1 MSSTFVTLAEV
12 LEARGS
18 PLGEDEVWS
27 LLLGTAEA
35 LVDLSYKGQ
44 TNICNIITPGSLLL
58 SATGTLA
65 FKSCIQSEETSPFTA
80 PEMLQGRP
88 ISTKLAM
95 EKVAVYSLGMTL
107 YWCVD
112 YRLPQ
117 NQPVQLSDALNV
129 LLLSMCEDVAHR
141 RRSLSS
147 ILESCEEQQKAAPLP
162 PPNRVIRQLVEH
174 LLNNTADNSTIS
186 DPVVPLSGRSQ
197 MVRERLH
204 GKRSAYFGY
213 PEGNG
218 ASGQRRRLSSDSE
231 LHKGGSSQQKQW
243 AQKRRSSPPQSFQTL
258 PNRLQR
264 GLQQRGSSS
273 SSWLSRS
280 PYLSDAGPPLSPPI
294 SLSDSSASLT
304 QRKAKTLG
312 PEFVRMG
319 DEPPI
324 TLELPGSIV
333 SKKGK
338 SCASQREVS
347 VFLPNDQCLLVR
359 CDIQSRGRDVFD
371 MVVAHAN
378 LVEHFYFGLA
388 FIDDDEFF
396 FLEPE
401 LKISKVAPDVW
412 KKQPGCSFTLYL
424 RVKFFVDDVSFIQH
438 RLTRHQFYLQLRKD
452 LVEDRLHCNED
463 TALYLAALA
472 LQAEFGDYMHEV
484 YGRTYFQLEQYV
496 SKRVVEKMALPCVRE
511 ELPRLHANNTHMLPE
526 EAEMEFLKLMQQLP
540 EYGVLFHRVGR
551 ERDKRPIGS
560 DLLLGVSSK
569 GVSVYELRNNNRYM
583 SRCFHWSETDS
594 ISTGRHKLTIEC
606 GPSGKKHSFQTESS
620 RIAQYL
626 LNLCSAQHKFHSEM
640 TSRQLTHTLTTD
652 ENLEKYLAVCR
663 SQHAQMKRLSCSEI
677 VLNNVGL
684 SAALPSDSISKSCD
698 DLSAKVEARQ
708 RKQRELQDICE
719 MREPLLS
726 NRVSTPEP
734 IHRIMSSMSLQKQ
747 DSEVYSGSSS
757 IRDTPTRTPP
767 EREIICVTLKK
778 DPTLGYGFVIVGEDN
793 TGKLDLGIFIATI
806 VPDGPADKDGR
817 IRAGG
822 RLISL
827 NKISLEGVSFTAA
840 AAILQN
846 SPEEVE
852 LIVSQPNQ
860 NLQESKP
867 SQMGGAGGYGLM
879 LERSYDSQTTLSS
892 EYRPAVEEL
901 EEALTTLLT
910 PKAGRRLNVPVV
922 RILDTQDNWS
932 RCSSMS
938 SLRGPE
944 TLFVELRK
952 INGSLGISV
961 AGGVNTSVH
970 NGGIY
975 IKSLV
980 MGGAADLDGKIQIGD
995 RLVEVD
1001 GTNLRRVTHR
1011 QAVEC
1016 LKRTGEVVTLLLERE
1031 QQVVLDTSTPSS
1043 TLERQVSPSLSN
1055 SSSASFRRDVTMETT
1070 SSVRPKDYNFVSDES
1085 TLEVSLRRSVSGLGF
1100 SFMVCDVSSPPGR
1113 AGGSV
1118 VRIKRLFPGQP
1129 ADESGLLRAGD
1140 VILAVNGQSLKGV
1153 PYQKV
1158 LLMLRG
1164 AADEVR
1170 LTICRPP
1177 PGVLPDMDTYSLS
1190 PGPSPMREMRS
1201 MSLDLRMRDLSM
1213 DFHRLL
1219 QLKAKE
1225 QHQDKVWLL
1234 QRLERLEEKE
1244 RTAHVEHEEAEGDAD
1259 ESPPSTPSPPTS
1271 SSGSEPGDTPTR
1283 ALNIPLSTPL
1293 KQGLP
1298 IGSLKRDA
1306 GPSSTPTKQELPI
1319 GSPKREVE
1327 PSGSPTHEAQTVTE
1341 SAVKAAAAAAAS
1353 AVTMATDSSLSQ
1365 EDAVRSS
1372 LKKQNESTTFPSGV
1386 RQQVNGST
1394 TFCMVSNGL
1403 AFLADEDPN
1412 KLSWT
1417 DEEEEEEDPNR
1428 VMLKEFELTVTLTK
1442 SWSGSFGFTITR
1454 SKLDGCYYIQE
1465 VLDNPARS
1473 DGRLRAG
1480 DRLIIVNGHNVTSV
1494 TDDMA
1499 MSILRSSSRKLVM
1512 VIGRAVQNLVAPPSA
1527 DSLPDITLH
1536 KTLSG
1541 QLGIKLTGGIGSRWQ
1556 GIYVLEVVPSS
1567 PASEE
1572 GSLQP
1577 QDKILYISGRCTL
1590 GMTLE
1595 DAVKACENATR
1606 KVKLKALR
1614 EDQPVT
1620 PKAKWNG
1627 LFDWKKERRF
1637 FPRFE
1642 EPYSPEPEHFTEEGT
1657 VSVRVCVCVAMFTEE
1672 GTSCILQ
1679 VEFSKPEG
1687 SGLGFALMGGA
1698 NGSALRVKEICCGG
1712 AAQQDGRL
1720 RVGDI
1725 LLEVNG
1731 VIVSGLSHSKVVD
1744 ILRTAEGVVQ
1754 LTVCRDFLSMA
1765 PPTEQCH
1772 APPPTTT
1779 EDMGMSRLHWQ
1790 IRKRI
1795 DPPEM
1800 SPIYSQEDNSSTP
1813 PPQSCCPSVRDLLP
1827 DSPKELPSAWSSEEE
1842 EEEEEEEGFV
1852 QPSTFNILPPTGRPI
1867 VSEEELSSLA
1877 IISPSNTGCYSGS
1890 RVKTLI
1896 QILQHQDQQELIKEF
1911 LALEHMKP
1919 SDNCLV
1925 GKAPENRQKN
1935 RYRDI
1940 LPYDKTRV
1948 PLGKQ
1953 QEYINASYIRMQV
1966 GLEEF
1971 FYISCQ
1977 APLPSTVEAFWQMI
1991 WENRSDVIAM
2001 ATQEVER
2008 GRVKC
2013 HKYWPDRLDVPM
2025 ETDRYQLI
2033 LDNYQ
2038 QLDFFHINIIKMVEK
2053 ESGSCHWV
2061 KQLCVRRWPDHGP
2074 PGSSEQLVRFLR
2086 YMRAVHSRGPITVH
2100 CSAGI
2105 GRTGVLI
2112 CTDAIISLIQ
2122 NDLAISVSD
2131 IVKDM
2136 RTQRYG
2142 MIQTK
2147 EQYLFCYK
2155 VWLDVLQGVLQL
2167 HGNQWQPEASV

>member
-12 LEARGS
+12 LEARGA

-27 LLLGTAEA
+27 VLLGTGEA

-58 SATGTLA
+58 SVTGTLA

-88 ISTKLAM
+88 ITTKMAM

-117 NQPVQLSDALNV
+117 NQPVQLSDALNA
-129 LLLSMCEDVAHR
+129 LLLSMCEEVAHR
-141 RRSLSS
+141 RMSLSS
-147 ILESCEEQQKAAPLP
+147 ILEACEEQQKTTPLP
-162 PPNRVIRQLVEH
+162 PPNRAIRQLVEH
-174 LLNNTADNSTIS
+174 LLNDTAGSSAIS
-186 DPVVPLSGRSQ
+186 DPVVPMSGRSQ
-197 MVRERLH
+197 IVRERLH

-231 LHKGGSSQQKQW
+231 LHKGGLSQQKQW
-243 AQKRRSSPPQSFQTL
+243 AQKRRGSPPLSFQTL

-294 SLSDSSASLT
+294 SLSDSTASLT

-319 DEPPI
+319 DEPAI

-359 CDIQSRGRDVFD
+359 CDIKSRGRDVFD

-401 LKISKVAPDVW
+401 MKISKVAPDVW
-412 KKQPGCSFTLYL
+412 KKQPGCNFTLYL
-424 RVKFFVDDVSFIQH
+424 RVKFFADDISYIQH

-452 LVEDRLHCNED
+452 LLEDRLHCNED

-472 LQAEFGDYMHEV
+472 LQAEFGDYMQEV

-496 SKRVVEKMALPCVRE
+496 SKRVVEKMALPCLRE

-551 ERDKRPIGS
+551 ERDKRPIGN

-569 GVSVYELRNNNRYM
+569 GVSVYETRNNNRYL
-583 SRCFHWSETDS
+583 SRCFHWNETDS
-594 ISTGRHKLTIEC
+594 ISTGRRKLTIEC

-640 TSRQLTHTLTTD
+640 MSRQLTHTLTTD

-663 SQHAQMKRLSCSEI
+663 SQHSQMKRLSCSEI

-708 RKQRELQDICE
+708 RKQRELQNIYGGSSLRGE
-719 MREPLLS
+719 HSVIM
-726 NRVSTPEP
+726 NST
-734 IHRIMSSMSLQKQ
+734 MMSLCLA
-747 DSEVYSGSSS
+747 
-757 IRDTPTRTPP
+757 DTPTRTPP

-778 DPTLGYGFVIVGEDN
+778 DPKLGYGFVIVGEDN

-852 LIVSQPNQ
+852 LIVSQPNRMSLQ
-860 NLQESKP
+860 TLQESKT

-879 LERSYDSQTTLSS
+879 LERSYDSQTTLST

-932 RCSSMS
+932 RCSSLS

-944 TLFVELRK
+944 SVFVELRK

-961 AGGVNTSVH
+961 AGGVNTTVR

-995 RLVEVD
+995 RLLEVD

-1016 LKRTGEVVTLLLERE
+1016 LKRTGEVVTLVLERE

-1043 TLERQVSPSLSN
+1043 TLERQVSPSLSA
-1055 SSSASFRRDVTMETT
+1055 SSSTLFRRDATMETIP
-1070 SSVRPKDYNFVSDES
+1070 SVRPKDYTFVPEES
-1085 TLEVSLRRSVSGLGF
+1085 IQEVLLRRSVSGLGF

-1113 AGGSV
+1113 GGGSV

-1129 ADESGLLRAGD
+1129 ADESGMLRMGD

-1170 LTICRPP
+1170 LSICRPP
-1177 PGVLPDMDTYSLS
+1177 PGILPDMETYALS

-1219 QLKAKE
+1219 QLKAEE
-1225 QHQDKVWLL
+1225 QHQDKVRNVRLL
-1234 QRLERLEEKE
+1234 QRLERLEE
-1244 RTAHVEHEEAEGDAD
+1244 RD
-1259 ESPPSTPSPPTS
+1259 
-1271 SSGSEPGDTPTR
+1271 SSGSEPSDTPTR
-1283 ALNIPLSTPL
+1283 VIHTPPPTPTPTPTPTPA
-1293 KQGLP
+1293 KPAQGLR
-1298 IGSLKRDA
+1298 IGSSEREA
-1306 GPSSTPTKQELPI
+1306 GPNE
-1319 GSPKREVE
+1319 SPAREAE
-1327 PSGSPTHEAQTVTE
+1327 TVTE
-1341 SAVKAAAAAAAS
+1341 SVAKETAA
-1353 AVTMATDSSLSQ
+1353 AVTMATDSSLSP
-1365 EDAVRSS
+1365 EDALRSS
-1372 LKKQNESTTFPSGV
+1372 IKSQSESTCPS
-1386 RQQVNGST
+1386 
-1394 TFCMVSNGL
+1394 
-1403 AFLADEDPN
+1403 PN

-1428 VMLKEFELTVTLTK
+1428 EILKEFELTVTLTK

-1454 SKLDGCYYIQE
+1454 SKLDGCYYVQE

-1499 MSILRSSSRKLVM
+1499 MSILRSSSRRLVM
-1512 VIGRAVQNLVAPPSA
+1512 VLGRAVQNLVAPPSA

-1556 GIYVLEVVPSS
+1556 GIYVLEVVPNS

-1595 DAVKACENATR
+1595 DAVKACESATR
-1606 KVKLKALR
+1606 KVKLKALSMTLEDAVKACESATPKVKLKALR

-1620 PKAKWNG
+1620 SKAKWNG
-1627 LFDWKKERRF
+1627 
-1637 FPRFE
+1637 
-1642 EPYSPEPEHFTEEGT
+1642 
-1657 VSVRVCVCVAMFTEE
+1657 V
-1672 GTSCILQ
+1672 
-1679 VEFSKPEG
+1679 
-1687 SGLGFALMGGA
+1687 
-1698 NGSALRVKEICCGG
+1698 
-1712 AAQQDGRL
+1712 
-1720 RVGDI
+1720 
-1725 LLEVNG
+1725 
-1731 VIVSGLSHSKVVD
+1731 
-1744 ILRTAEGVVQ
+1744 
-1754 LTVCRDFLSMA
+1754 
-1765 PPTEQCH
+1765 
-1772 APPPTTT
+1772 
-1779 EDMGMSRLHWQ
+1779 
-1790 IRKRI
+1790 
-1795 DPPEM
+1795 
-1800 SPIYSQEDNSSTP
+1800 
-1813 PPQSCCPSVRDLLP
+1813 
-1827 DSPKELPSAWSSEEE
+1827 
-1842 EEEEEEEGFV
+1842 
-1852 QPSTFNILPPTGRPI
+1852 
-1867 VSEEELSSLA
+1867 
-1877 IISPSNTGCYSGS
+1877 
-1890 RVKTLI
+1890 
-1896 QILQHQDQQELIKEF
+1896 
-1911 LALEHMKP
+1911 
-1919 SDNCLV
+1919 
-1925 GKAPENRQKN
+1925 
-1935 RYRDI
+1935 
-1940 LPYDKTRV
+1940 
-1948 PLGKQ
+1948 
-1953 QEYINASYIRMQV
+1953 
-1966 GLEEF
+1966 
-1971 FYISCQ
+1971 
-1977 APLPSTVEAFWQMI
+1977 
-1991 WENRSDVIAM
+1991 
-2001 ATQEVER
+2001 
-2008 GRVKC
+2008 
-2013 HKYWPDRLDVPM
+2013 
-2025 ETDRYQLI
+2025 YQ
-2033 LDNYQ
+2033 
-2038 QLDFFHINIIKMVEK
+2038 
-2053 ESGSCHWV
+2053 
-2061 KQLCVRRWPDHGP
+2061 
-2074 PGSSEQLVRFLR
+2074 
-2086 YMRAVHSRGPITVH
+2086 
-2100 CSAGI
+2100 
-2105 GRTGVLI
+2105 
-2112 CTDAIISLIQ
+2112 
-2122 NDLAISVSD
+2122 
-2131 IVKDM
+2131 
-2136 RTQRYG
+2136 
-2142 MIQTK
+2142 
-2147 EQYLFCYK
+2147 
-2155 VWLDVLQGVLQL
+2155 
-2167 HGNQWQPEASV
+2167 